1 MGKRRHFHQIE
12 PTFLSGLSSHIGLLV
27 ILFVFLLLS
36 GLHSIIV
43 PITQGEDELA
53 HYRYI
58 SFIAQHGRLPIN
70 QAERQQAWY
79 RADWPPLYHL
89 LVGWAVDSIDT
100 TQPHLK
106 DVGESPRR
114 RLVGEIFYPRL
125 IIYTEDA
132 NWPWQDG
139 ILAWHLGRFISI
151 LFSGTALV
159 FTYFTVLEL
168 CQSTEQQKENLTNEQ
183 SPLPPCTLAP
193 PACPIHHRSFGLH
206 STISVQFSHAE

>member
-1 MGKRRHFHQIE
+1 MGKQPQPRHRLKYPSVKPISIPDPGTAPQVKSVD
-12 PTFLSGLSSHIGLLV
+12 SGSHLGLWIV
-27 ILFVFLLLS
+27 LLLFFILTT
-36 GLHSIIV
+36 LHSLIV

-58 SFIAQHGRLPIN
+58 SFIARTGRLPASY
-70 QAERQQAWY
+70 AERQQAWY

-89 LVGWAVDSIDT
+89 LVGWLVSPLDT
-100 TQPHLK
+100 TRPHLK

-139 ILAWHLGRFISI
+139 ILAWHLGRFVSI
-151 LFSGTALV
+151 IFSGGALV
-159 FTYFTVLEL
+159 FTYITVREL
-168 CQSTEQQKENLTNEQ
+168 SKGDLSS
-183 SPLPPCTLAP
+183 SPLPLHPLAP
-193 PACPIHHRSFGLH
+193 L
-206 STISVQFSHAE
+206 

>member
-1 MGKRRHFHQIE
+1 MGKQTCARTPSAN
-12 PTFLSGLSSHIGLLV
+12 PTPPAPTGWKQRLTLFLARFGLWIILL
-27 ILFVFLLLS
+27 IFLLLAIW
-36 GLHSIIV
+36 HSLLV

-58 SFIAQHGRLPIN
+58 SFIAQTGRLPIN
-70 QAERQQAWY
+70 PAERQQAWY
-79 RADWPPLYHL
+79 RSDWPPLYHL
-89 LVGWAVDSIDT
+89 LVGWAVSPLDT

-139 ILAWHLGRFISI
+139 LLAWHIGRFISI
-151 LFSGTALV
+151 FFSAAALV
-159 FTYFTVLEL
+159 FVYLTTLEL
-168 CQSTEQQKENLTNEQ
+168 CRGAGGQGSRGED
-183 SPLPPCTLAP
+183 SAPLPPYSP
-193 PACPIHHRSFGLH
+193 
-206 STISVQFSHAE
+206 